1 MTEWSSQKM
10 SVRGHGM
17 IDRWTKEEM
26 HARSQSA
33 VGCKQT
39 HMLIMDRHD
48 FHTSTKIPSK
58 QEFFNVLLK
67 NTIKYWKM
75 RRKCWRVFRVSM
87 ALFCFIDNEPVWF
100 LRPLRTLEWIF
111 TRQDVVQI
119 RQREWFKRNLLAFV
133 CLLAMYSLYRFY
145 ILYYELSPVYFI

>member
-1 MTEWSSQKM
+1 M

-58 QEFFNVLLK
+58 HEFFNVLLK

-87 ALFCFIDNEPVWF
+87 ALFRFIDNEPVWF
-100 LRPLRTLEWIF
+100 SRPLRRLEWIF

-119 RQREWFKRNLLAFV
+119 RQRAWFKRNLLAFV
-133 CLLAMYSLYRFY
+133 CLLAMYSLNIF
-145 ILYYELSPVYFI
+145 YYELSPVHFI